1 MWIWKYDDVV
11 IDLIAIYNRPLIRH
25 CTQKSKLDLLRA
37 YVIDKMGFV
46 FVDKDENTK
55 AKKILLI
62 LEHVVRV
69 YIEELFLE
77 EFSPGFVIFDILA

>member
-1 MWIWKYDDVV
+1 MV

-25 CTQKSKLDLLRA
+25 CAQKSKLDLLRA
-37 YVIDKMGFV
+37 YVINKMGFV

-69 YIEELFLE
+69 YIEEFFLE
-77 EFSPGFVIFDILA
+77 EFSPSFVIFDILA

>member
-1 MWIWKYDDVV
+1 MV

-37 YVIDKMGFV
+37 YVINKMGFV

-69 YIEELFLE
+69 YIEEFFLE
-77 EFSPGFVIFDILA
+77 KFSPGFVIFDILA